1 MHMSPKSIG
10 SAPRSDGSDSLV
22 HLLHSLL
29 SCMRCITQHEDALC
43 ELLHEAQHGA
53 ASGRLRGELVTLIED
68 LPTYDYVDD
77 LDRLRDMLGRAP
89 TTVRAGR
96 NQRKRARLSAA
107 KKLTAKKRKTAA
119 VPAAAK
125 NTRSHKS
132 KLRKSGR
139 KPSR

>member
-53 ASGRLRGELVTLIED
+53 APGRLRGELVTLVEE

-77 LDRLRDMLGRAP
+77 LDRLRDMLGQVP
-89 TTVRAGR
+89 TTVRAGK
-96 NQRKRARLSAA
+96 NQRKGARLSAA
-107 KKLTAKKRKTAA
+107 KKLTAKKRKTVAA
-119 VPAAAK
+119 PATAK

>member
-139 KPSR
+139 KPYR

>member
-53 ASGRLRGELVTLIED
+53 ASGRLRGELLTLVED
-68 LPTYDYVDD
+68 LPSSDYVDD
-77 LDRLRDMLGRAP
+77 LDRVRDMLGKAP
-89 TTVRAGR
+89 TTVRVGR
-96 NQRKRARLSAA
+96 NQRKGARLSAA
-107 KKLTAKKRKTAA
+107 KKLTAKKRKTVAA
-119 VPAAAK
+119 PAAAK

-139 KPSR
+139 KPYR